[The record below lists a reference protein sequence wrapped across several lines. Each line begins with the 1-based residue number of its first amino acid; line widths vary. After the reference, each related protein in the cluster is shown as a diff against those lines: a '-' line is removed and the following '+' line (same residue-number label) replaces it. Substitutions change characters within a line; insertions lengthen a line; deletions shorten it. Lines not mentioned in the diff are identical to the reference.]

1 MPANTGQVVLIDA
14 SALGTKIKE
23 GKNQKTL
30 LSHAEE
36 QRIVQ
41 TFNAREAVEDFSVV
55 VGYDAIA
62 AKNYSLSAGQY
73 FEVRIDYVDITPQ
86 QFAETVEGFQS
97 RLQEMFGESA
107 KLESQIKQQ
116 LSGLYL

>member
-1 MPANTGQVVLIDA
+1 MPPAVTRGADRRLRA
-14 SALGTKIKE
+14 GTKIKE

-30 LSHAEE
+30 LSRDEE
-36 QRIVQ
+36 QRIVD

-73 FEVRIDYVDITPQ
+73 FEVKIEYVEMTPEE
-86 QFAETVEGFQS
+86 FA
-97 RLQEMFGESA
+97 A
-107 KLESQIKQQ
+107 KSEWDHRKLR
-116 LSGLYL
+116 